1 MRRPLSIS
9 TLLLAGLAL
18 LPTAVLAKTAP
29 ESQAAAFH
37 LPSATGDSVALQNY
51 AGKWVVLEWVN
62 YDCPF
67 VKKHYR
73 SGNMPALQKEMREKG
88 VVWLSINSSAD
99 GKQGAFRG
107 EELAARMKDEKAGP
121 DQYLIDADGTVGR
134 AYGAKT
140 TPTMVVID
148 PKGRIVYQGAID
160 DHPSTDAEDIPKSK
174 NYVRQAFESAMAGK
188 PVEVQQTRSYG
199 CSVKYSD

>member
-1 MRRPLSIS
+1 MRRQLLIS
-9 TLLLAGLAL
+9 TFLSAGLAV
-18 LPTAVLAKTAP
+18 LPSVSWAKTAP
-29 ESQAAAFH
+29 EPSATPFS
-37 LPSATGDSVALQNY
+37 LPSAKGDTVALQSY

-67 VKKHYR
+67 VKKHYH
-73 SGNMPALQKEMREKG
+73 SGNMPALQKEMRDKG
-88 VVWLSINSSAD
+88 VVWLSINSSAE
-99 GKQGAFRG
+99 GKQGSFRG
-107 EELAARMKDEKAGP
+107 EELFARMKDEKAGP
-121 DQYLIDADGTVGR
+121 DQYLIDANGEVGR

-160 DHPSTDAEDIPKSK
+160 DHPSTDVEDIPKSK
-174 NYVRQAFESAMAGK
+174 NYVRLALESALAGK
-188 PVEVQQTRSYG
+188 PVATKQTKSYG